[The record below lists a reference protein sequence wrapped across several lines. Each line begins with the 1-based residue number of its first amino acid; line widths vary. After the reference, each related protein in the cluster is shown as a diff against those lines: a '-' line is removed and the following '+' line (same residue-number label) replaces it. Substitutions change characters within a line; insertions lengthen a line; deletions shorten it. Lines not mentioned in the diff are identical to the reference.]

1 MEPLA
6 KYRLFQ
12 SAELECAR
20 EMVAQKYC
28 AHRLDFVAPRSRL
41 DAVHNHVAAPGFSFN
56 YMRYGGAVHINPGEL
71 EKFYLIQIPLAGGA
85 HITNGKVEI
94 ESTIE
99 FASILNPDLKTN
111 MVWHADCEMLLVQIE
126 AEHLRKEAE
135 AMLGR
140 SLDAPIRFDPKLRMR
155 AKQLAPWRQQLR
167 TIFADLDA
175 GLAPHGLSEL
185 LMQFLEAAPS
195 NIQCFFDAAPV
206 NLAPAQIKRAMAYI
220 KSEFSADISLHHI
233 ARAAGASVRAL
244 QYGFKQA
251 YGITPMQMV
260 RLERLRWAHYLLQGA
275 RPNQTVTQIAS
286 DLGFSH
292 LGRFSQDY
300 RDAFGETPQQT
311 LNFAKHQLT

>member
-28 AHRLDFVAPRSRL
+28 AHRLDFVAPQSRL
-41 DAVHNHVAAPGFSFN
+41 DAVHNHVALPGLSFN
-56 YMRYGGAVHINPGEL
+56 YMRYGGAVRITPGEL
-71 EKFYLIQIPLAGGA
+71 ERFYLIQIPLAGGA
-85 HITNGKVEI
+85 QITNGKMEV

-99 FASILNPDLKTN
+99 FATILNPDLKTD
-111 MVWHADCEMLLVQIE
+111 MTWHADCEMLLVQIE

-135 AMLGR
+135 MMLGR
-140 SLDAPIRFDPKLRMR
+140 TLDAPIRFDPKLRMQ
-155 AKQLAPWRQQLR
+155 AKQLQPWRNQLR
-167 TIFADLDA
+167 RIFADLDA
-175 GLAPHGLSEL
+175 GATPHGLSEL
-185 LMQFLEAAPS
+185 LLQFLEAAPS
-195 NIQCFFDAAPV
+195 NIQCFFDATPV
-206 NLAPAQIKRAMAYI
+206 HLAPAQIKRAMAYI
-220 KSEFSADISLHHI
+220 KSEFSAEIGLHDI

-251 YGITPMQMV
+251 YGLTPMQMV
-260 RLERLRWAHYLLQGA
+260 RLERLRRAHYLLQGA
-275 RPNQTVTQIAS
+275 YGAQTVTQIAS
-286 DLGFSH
+286 ALGFNH

-311 LNFAKHQLT
+311 LNFAKRQLS